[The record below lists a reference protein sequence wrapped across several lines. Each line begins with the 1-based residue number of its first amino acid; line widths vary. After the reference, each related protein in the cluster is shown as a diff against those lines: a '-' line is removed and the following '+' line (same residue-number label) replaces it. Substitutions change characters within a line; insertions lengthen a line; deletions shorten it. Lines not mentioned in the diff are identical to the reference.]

1 MAKEFARAFYNSAAW
16 KRTAKAYAASKFFL
30 CEKCGKQGHIVHHK
44 VHLTPDNIND
54 PDIALSFDNFMYLCT
69 ECHNV
74 IHGKEQERKP
84 VFDDNGNLIGISPP
98 PRGQK

>member
-1 MAKEFARAFYNSAAW
+1 MAKEFAKAFYNSAAW

-30 CEKCGKQGHIVHHK
+30 CEKCGKQGNIVHHK

-54 PDIALSFDNFMYLCT
+54 SDIALSFDNFMYLCT

-74 IHGKEQERKP
+74 IHGKEQSRKS
-84 VFDDNGNLIGISPP
+84 VFDENGNLIGITPP
-98 PRGQK
+98 YRE